1 MFGRRSASSH
11 GESSSGD
18 SGGAPGRR
26 TRTMQLQ
33 RRGGAAPAEPAALP
47 SGGGAPLAA
56 PVQAR
61 MEDAFGIDLDAL
73 RVHESPQ
80 VGAMRALAAAQGTE
94 LHFAPGQY
102 QPETRASQE
111 LIGHEVT
118 HVVQQAQG
126 RVAAPVQAKGAA
138 INADPA
144 LEREADE
151 LGARAAA
158 GERVAMGAATIG
170 GAGGPVQLQTGGGPT
185 RADAT
190 STGDDRDERSARGR
204 PERPAESGT
213 FGTPY
218 TSWAEAAAAEAYL
231 RATLLPSSLGMFG
244 SEVASLWN
252 QFLSR
257 EPGASLAPVVFREE
271 LSSVAFAFK
280 HCQQIATAQDRLL
293 DEIVGNISAAGT
305 LPAGSWTTVPLSR
318 FFAVPRELSINF
330 SNPYDTP
337 GHIAGGQSG
346 SDAGPDTRSIQDGSV
361 RILRQT
367 DETGATT
374 QALLEPSFN
383 FRVFDAID
391 FIPGGAGAGIEQV
404 FTIPLSRLE
413 ASGWAYDVPFEVLFT
428 GPVTRRTVPGSALN
442 ATHPTN
448 PGDATREERQRD
460 PAAPEEREPSRSRLG
475 ERDDTRRRD
484 L

>member
-1 MFGRRSASSH
+1 LFNRRSTSSQ
-11 GESSSGD
+11 GDATSGD
-18 SGGAPGRR
+18 SGGAPGQR

-33 RRGGAAPAEPAALP
+33 RRSSGPASSTVPTALP
-47 SGGGAPLAA
+47 TGGGAPLAS
-56 PVQAR
+56 PVQAQ
-61 MEDAFGIDLDAL
+61 MEDAFGVHLDAV
-73 RVHESPQ
+73 RVHETPA
-80 VGAMRALAAAQGTE
+80 VNDLGAIAAAQGTD

-102 QPETRASQE
+102 QPDTKAGRE

-126 RVAAPVQAKGAA
+126 RVAAPAQAKGAA
-138 INADPA
+138 VNADPA

-158 GERVAMGAATIG
+158 GERVSVGAAAV
-170 GAGGPVQLQTGGGPT
+170 GAGTGAVQLQAGPT

-190 STGDDRDERSARGR
+190 SRGDDRDERSERGR
-204 PERPAESGT
+204 PERPAESGS
-213 FGTPY
+213 FGAPY
-218 TSWAEAAAAEAYL
+218 DNFAEAAAAEAYL
-231 RATLLPSSLGMFG
+231 RATLIPSSLGMFG
-244 SEVASLWN
+244 AEVANLWS

-257 EPGASLAPVVFREE
+257 EPGASLAPVPFRENA
-271 LSSVAFAFK
+271 SGVAFAFK
-280 HCQQIATAQDRLL
+280 HCEQIARAQNDLL
-293 DEIVGNISAAGT
+293 DEVVGNLGAAGT
-305 LPAGSWTTVPLSR
+305 LPPGRWTTVPLAN
-318 FFAVPRELSINF
+318 FFPVPRDLSINF

-346 SDAGPDTRSIQDGSV
+346 SDAGADTRSVQDGSV
-361 RILRQT
+361 RIMRQT
-367 DETGATT
+367 DQTGATT
-374 QALLEPSFN
+374 HALIEPNFH

-413 ASGWAYDVPFEVLFT
+413 ASGWAYDVPFEVTFT
-428 GPVTRRTVPGSALN
+428 GPVTQRNVPGSALSGN
-442 ATHPTN
+442 HPTN
-448 PGDATREERQRD
+448 PDDATRQERQRD

-475 ERDDTRRRD
+475 EREDTRRRD